1 MQDFSIH
8 DVRFRRTAADR
19 AEIIVHGHT
28 VGDVSLVP
36 PPDRP
41 GHPQDP
47 RYRIDLYDGAGGPC
61 YVHRRSQVRL
71 AIADWLWNDR
81 IVPPRIDPAILPPR
95 QPAARLA
102 G

>member
-19 AEIIVHGHT
+19 AEIIVYGHT
-28 VGDVSLVP
+28 VGDVALVP
-36 PPDRP
+36 PPDEPHRP
-41 GHPQDP
+41 EHP
-47 RYRIDLYDGAGGPC
+47 RYRIDLHDGAEGPC
-61 YVHRRSQVRL
+61 YVRHRSQVRL
-71 AIADWLWNDR
+71 AIADRLWNDR
-81 IVPPRIDPAILPPR
+81 IVPPRIDPAILRPR

>member
-36 PPDRP
+36 PPDGPHRP
-41 GHPQDP
+41 EHLC
-47 RYRIDLYDGAGGPC
+47 YRIDLHDSAEGPC
-61 YVHRRSQVRL
+61 YVRHRSQVRL
-71 AIADWLWNDR
+71 AIADRLWNDR

-95 QPAARLA
+95 QPAVRLA

>member
-8 DVRFRRTAADR
+8 DVRFRRTAADQ
-19 AEIIVHGHT
+19 AEIIVYGHT
-28 VGDVSLVP
+28 VGDVALVP
-36 PPDRP
+36 PPDEPHRP
-41 GHPQDP
+41 EHP
-47 RYRIDLYDGAGGPC
+47 RYRIDLYDGAEGPC

-71 AIADWLWNDR
+71 AIADRLWNDR
-81 IVPPRIDPAILPPR
+81 IVPPRIDPAMLPPR